1 MNTLIKNIQLP
12 TGDDCQRLFHGRGHC
27 FAGLEHVCIDWLKP
41 VVYVTA
47 YKPVDSELKEAI
59 QSWVKTNLPECQSLI
74 LQHRYAISGSYD
86 QGQCEVL
93 FGDMVNELVVTE
105 LGLQYQ
111 LTLGKKQNHGLF
123 LDMKNGRDWVKQ
135 HASGKRVLNLFAYT
149 CAFSVAAIAG
159 GAESVVNLDM
169 SKAALAQGR
178 TNHQLN
184 KQDKTKVKYEAVDL
198 FKSFGRVRKHAPYD
212 MLICDPPAFQKGS
225 VNIERDYAKIIRRMT
240 EFLAKDADIL
250 LCLNAPDLSA
260 TFLQRQ
266 VDEFAP
272 NWRYQQSLSA
282 PQVFKE
288 KYPEKGL
295 KVFWYKNVV

>member
-1 MNTLIKNIQLP
+1 MNTLIENIQLP

-27 FAGLEHVCIDWLKP
+27 FAGLEHICIDWLKP

-47 YKPVDSELKEAI
+47 YKPVEPDLKEVI
-59 QSWVKTNLPECQSLI
+59 QTWVKTNVPECQSLI

-93 FGDMVNELVVTE
+93 FGDMVNQLVVTE

-135 HASGKRVLNLFAYT
+135 RANGKRVLNLFAYT

-178 TNHQLN
+178 VNHQLN
-184 KQDKTKVKYEAVDL
+184 QQDKTKVKYEAVDL

-225 VNIERDYAKIIRRMT
+225 VNIEKDYAKIIRRMT
-240 EFLAKDADIL
+240 EFLADGADIL

-260 TFLQRQ
+260 TFLQQQ
-266 VDEFAP
+266 VEEFAP
-272 NWRYQQSLSA
+272 SWQLQQSLAA
-282 PQVFKE
+282 PAVFKE

-295 KVFWYKNVV
+295 KVFWYKNVG